1 MSEENQE
8 ELIQIIMRQTDYDY
22 EKSKLKL
29 IEFKLDYMEVIK
41 DFMGIKKKETVCATS
56 NQQRYKMIRESMDR
70 QIKNYESKNQNSHS

>member
-29 IEFKLDYMEVIK
+29 IEFKLEVSLYSDLYIPLFLK
-41 DFMGIKKKETVCATS
+41 LNKLNSIELIEISYTYPSTS
-56 NQQRYKMIRESMDR
+56 SIFIFVPRLIVV
-70 QIKNYESKNQNSHS
+70 

>member
-1 MSEENQE
+1 MSEENQD

>member
-22 EKSKLKL
+22 EKSKTKL

-41 DFMGIKKKETVCATS
+41 DFMGIKKKETTCTTS
-56 NQQRYKMIRESMDR
+56 NQQRYKLIRESMDK
-70 QIKNYESKNQNSHS
+70 QIKNYETKIQNSHS